1 MNFSFFIAKR
11 YFFTTKKKN
20 IVHIISWIS
29 LLGIAISTAALIIVL
44 SVFNGFEDLILR
56 MYNSFD
62 PHIKITSAEEKT
74 FNSKDII
81 LDHPDILV
89 KSFVL
94 EERGLLEYQE
104 KKFIATIKGVSS
116 SYRELTNFDS
126 LLVEGNYINDYDNQN
141 VAVIGRGVAY
151 YLSIGLNNMFEQLE
165 VFIPNRTKKT
175 LLNPK
180 TSFNQGNLLPVGF
193 FGIQAE
199 IDQQY
204 IIAPLKFVQKLS
216 ERGDNISSVEI
227 KLKNENKMLDCQQDL
242 KNNLGGEFIVRNRLE
257 QQEFLYKILNS
268 EKLIV
273 FLILVFIMIIAAF
286 NIVGSLTMLML
297 EKKQDIKTFQSF
309 GATAKI
315 VQSIFF
321 NKSMLTI
328 IFGTLI
334 GILFGLTL
342 AFLQQNFGF
351 ITMGRGNFVVST
363 YPVLIKLTDIFLTC
377 ITVLSI
383 GFVASWYPSKILA
396 KKLYYN

>member
-11 YFFTTKKKN
+11 YFLTNKKKN

-29 LLGIAISTAALIIVL
+29 LLGIAISTAALILVL
-44 SVFNGFEDLILR
+44 SVFNGFEDLILK

-62 PHIKITSAEEKT
+62 PHIKITSAEGKT

-94 EERGLLEYQE
+94 EERVLLEYQQ
-104 KKFIATIKGVSS
+104 KKFIATIKGVSP
-116 SYRELTNFDS
+116 SYRDLTNFDS
-126 LLVEGNYINDYDNQN
+126 LLVEGNYINDYDNKN
-141 VAVIGRGVAY
+141 IAVVGKGVAY

-175 LLNPK
+175 LLNPT
-180 TSFNQGNLLPVGF
+180 TSFNKGSLLPVGF
-193 FGIQAE
+193 FSIQNE
-199 IDQQY
+199 IDQEY
-204 IIAPLKFVQKLS
+204 IIVPLQFIQKLS
-216 ERGDNISSVEI
+216 KRENNISAIEI
-227 KLKNENKMLDCQQDL
+227 KLKNQNRMLDVQQEL
-242 KNNLGGEFIVRNRLE
+242 KNNLGSKFIIKNRLE

-286 NIVGSLTMLML
+286 NIVGSLTMLIL
-297 EKKQDIKTFQSF
+297 EKKKDIKTFQSF
-309 GATAKI
+309 GATVKN

-328 IFGTLI
+328 ISGTLI
-334 GILFGLTL
+334 GVFFGLIL
-342 AFLQQNFGF
+342 AFSQQKFGF
-351 ITMGRGNFVVST
+351 ISMGNGSFVVST
-363 YPVLIKLTDIFLTC
+363 YPVLIKMTDVLITC
-377 ITVLSI
+377 ITVLLI
-383 GFVASWYPSKILA
+383 GFFASWYPSKILA

>member
-11 YFFTTKKKN
+11 YFLTNKKKN

-29 LLGIAISTAALIIVL
+29 LIGIAISTAALILVL
-44 SVFNGFEDLILR
+44 SVFNGFEDLILK

-62 PHIKITSAEEKT
+62 PHIKITSVEGKT
-74 FNSKDII
+74 FNSKNII

-94 EERGLLEYQE
+94 EERVLLEYQQ
-104 KKFIATIKGVSS
+104 KKFIATIKGVSP
-116 SYRELTNFDS
+116 SYKDLTNFDS
-126 LLVEGNYINDYDNQN
+126 LLVEGNYINDYDNKN
-141 VAVIGRGVAY
+141 ITVVGKGVAY

-175 LLNPK
+175 LLNPT
-180 TSFNQGNLLPVGF
+180 TSFNKGSLLPVGVF
-193 FGIQAE
+193 SIQNE
-199 IDQQY
+199 IDQEY
-204 IIAPLKFVQKLS
+204 IIVPLQFIQKLS
-216 ERGDNISSVEI
+216 ERENNISAIEI
-227 KLKNENKMLDCQQDL
+227 KLKNQNRMLDVQQEL
-242 KNNLGGEFIVRNRLE
+242 KNNLGSKFIIKNRLE

-286 NIVGSLTMLML
+286 NIVGSLTMLIL
-297 EKKQDIKTFQSF
+297 EKKKDIKTFQSF
-309 GATAKI
+309 GATVKN

-328 IFGTLI
+328 ISGTLI
-334 GILFGLTL
+334 GVLFGLIL
-342 AFLQQNFGF
+342 AFSQQKFGF
-351 ITMGRGNFVVST
+351 ISMGNGSFVVNA
-363 YPVLIKLTDIFLTC
+363 YPVLIKMTDVLITC
-377 ITVLSI
+377 ITVLLI
-383 GFVASWYPSKILA
+383 GFFASWYPSKILA

>member
-11 YFFTTKKKN
+11 YFLTNKKKN

-29 LLGIAISTAALIIVL
+29 LLGIAISTTALILVL
-44 SVFNGFEDLILR
+44 SVFNGFEDLILK

-62 PHIKITSAEEKT
+62 PHIKITSAEGKT

-94 EERGLLEYQE
+94 EERVLLEYQQ
-104 KKFIATIKGVSS
+104 KKFIATIKGVSP
-116 SYRELTNFDS
+116 SYRDLTNFDS
-126 LLVEGNYINDYDNQN
+126 LLVEGNYINDYDNKN
-141 VAVIGRGVAY
+141 IAVVGKGVAY

-175 LLNPK
+175 LLNPT
-180 TSFNQGNLLPVGF
+180 TSFNKGSLLPVGF
-193 FGIQAE
+193 FSIQNE
-199 IDQQY
+199 IDQEY
-204 IIAPLKFVQKLS
+204 IIVPLQFIQKLS
-216 ERGDNISSVEI
+216 ERENNISAIEI
-227 KLKNENKMLDCQQDL
+227 KLKNQNRMLDVQQEL
-242 KNNLGGEFIVRNRLE
+242 KNNLGSKFIIKNRLE

-286 NIVGSLTMLML
+286 NIVGSLTMLIL
-297 EKKQDIKTFQSF
+297 EKKKDIKTFQSF
-309 GATAKI
+309 GATVKN

-328 IFGTLI
+328 ISGTLI
-334 GILFGLTL
+334 GVFFGLIL
-342 AFLQQNFGF
+342 AFSQQKFGF
-351 ITMGRGNFVVST
+351 ISMGNGSFVVSA
-363 YPVLIKLTDIFLTC
+363 YPVLIKMTDVLITC
-377 ITVLSI
+377 TTVLLI
-383 GFVASWYPSKILA
+383 GFFASWYPSKILA

>member
-11 YFFTTKKKN
+11 YFLTNKKKN

-29 LLGIAISTAALIIVL
+29 LLGIAISTAALILVL
-44 SVFNGFEDLILR
+44 SVFNGFEDLILK

-62 PHIKITSAEEKT
+62 PHIKITSAEGKT

-89 KSFVL
+89 KSFIL
-94 EERGLLEYQE
+94 EERVLLEYQQ
-104 KKFIATIKGVSS
+104 KKFIATIKGVSP
-116 SYRELTNFDS
+116 SYRDLTNFDS
-126 LLVEGNYINDYDNQN
+126 LLVEGNYINDYDNKN
-141 VAVIGRGVAY
+141 IAVVGKGVAY

-175 LLNPK
+175 LLNPT
-180 TSFNQGNLLPVGF
+180 TSFNKGSLLPVGF
-193 FGIQAE
+193 FSIQNE
-199 IDQQY
+199 IDQEY
-204 IIAPLKFVQKLS
+204 IIVPLQFIQKLS
-216 ERGDNISSVEI
+216 ERENNISAIEI
-227 KLKNENKMLDCQQDL
+227 KLKNQNRMLDVQQEL
-242 KNNLGGEFIVRNRLE
+242 KNNLGSKFIIKNRLE

-286 NIVGSLTMLML
+286 NIVGSLTMLIL
-297 EKKQDIKTFQSF
+297 EKKKDIKTFQSF
-309 GATAKI
+309 GATVKN

-328 IFGTLI
+328 ISGTLI
-334 GILFGLTL
+334 GVFFGLIL
-342 AFLQQNFGF
+342 AFSQQKFGF
-351 ITMGRGNFVVST
+351 ISMGNGSFVVSA
-363 YPVLIKLTDIFLTC
+363 YPVLIKMTDVLLTC
-377 ITVLSI
+377 ITVLLI
-383 GFVASWYPSKILA
+383 GFLASWYPSKILA

>member
-11 YFFTTKKKN
+11 YFLTNKKKN

-29 LLGIAISTAALIIVL
+29 LIGIAISTAALILVL
-44 SVFNGFEDLILR
+44 SVFNGFEDLILK

-62 PHIKITSAEEKT
+62 PHIKITSVEGKT
-74 FNSKDII
+74 FNSKNII

-94 EERGLLEYQE
+94 EERVLLEYQQ
-104 KKFIATIKGVSS
+104 KKFIATIKGVSP
-116 SYRELTNFDS
+116 SYKDLTNFDS
-126 LLVEGNYINDYDNQN
+126 LLVEGNYINDYDNKN
-141 VAVIGRGVAY
+141 ITVVGKGVAY

-175 LLNPK
+175 LLNPT
-180 TSFNQGNLLPVGF
+180 TSFNKGSLLPVGVF
-193 FGIQAE
+193 SIQNE
-199 IDQQY
+199 IDQEY
-204 IIAPLKFVQKLS
+204 IIVPLQFIQKLS
-216 ERGDNISSVEI
+216 KRENNISAIEI
-227 KLKNENKMLDCQQDL
+227 KLKNQNRMLDVQQEL
-242 KNNLGGEFIVRNRLE
+242 KNNLGSKFIIKNRLE

-286 NIVGSLTMLML
+286 NIVGSLTMLIL
-297 EKKQDIKTFQSF
+297 EKKKDIKTFQSF
-309 GATAKI
+309 GATVKN

-328 IFGTLI
+328 ISGTLI
-334 GILFGLTL
+334 GVLFGLIL
-342 AFLQQNFGF
+342 AFSQQKLGF
-351 ITMGRGNFVVST
+351 ISMGNGSFVVNA
-363 YPVLIKLTDIFLTC
+363 YPVLIKMTDVLITC
-377 ITVLSI
+377 ITVLLI
-383 GFVASWYPSKILA
+383 GFFASWYPSKILA

>member
-1 MNFSFFIAKR
+1 MSFSFFIAKR
-11 YFFTTKKKN
+11 YFLTTKKKN

-29 LLGIAISTAALIIVL
+29 LLGIAVSTAALIIVL
-44 SVFNGFEDLILR
+44 SVFNGFEDLIFK

-62 PHIKITSAEEKT
+62 PHIKITSAEGKT

-89 KSFVL
+89 KSFIL
-94 EERGLLEYQE
+94 EERVLLEYQE
-104 KKFIATIKGVSS
+104 KKFIGTIKGVSF
-116 SYRELTNFDS
+116 SYRNLTNFDS
-126 LLVEGNYINDYDNQN
+126 LLVEGDYINDYDNQN

-165 VFIPNRTKKT
+165 VFIPNRTKKI

-180 TSFNQGNLLPVGF
+180 TSFNQGSLLPVGVF
-193 FGIQAE
+193 SIQPE
-199 IDQQY
+199 IDQKY
-204 IIAPLKFVQKLS
+204 IIVPLQFVQKLS
-216 ERGDNISSVEI
+216 KRGDNISAVEI
-227 KLKNENKMLDCQQDL
+227 KLKNENKMLDFQQEL
-242 KNNLGGEFIVRNRLE
+242 KKNLGSEFVVRNRLE

-297 EKKQDIKTFQSF
+297 EKKQEIKTFQSF

-334 GILFGLTL
+334 GILFGLIL

-351 ITMGRGNFVVST
+351 ISMGSGSFVVST
-363 YPVLIKLTDIFLTC
+363 YPVLIKSTDIFLTC

>member
-11 YFFTTKKKN
+11 YFLTNKKKN

-29 LLGIAISTAALIIVL
+29 LLGIAISTAALILVL
-44 SVFNGFEDLILR
+44 SVFNGFEDLILK

-62 PHIKITSAEEKT
+62 PHIKITSAEGKT

-94 EERGLLEYQE
+94 EERVLLEYQQ
-104 KKFIATIKGVSS
+104 KKFIATIKGVSP
-116 SYRELTNFDS
+116 SYRDLTNFDS
-126 LLVEGNYINDYDNQN
+126 LLVEGNYINDYDNKN
-141 VAVIGRGVAY
+141 IAVVGKGVAY

-175 LLNPK
+175 LLNPT
-180 TSFNQGNLLPVGF
+180 TSFNKGSLLPVGF
-193 FGIQAE
+193 FSIQNE
-199 IDQQY
+199 IDQEY
-204 IIAPLKFVQKLS
+204 IIVPLQFIQKLS
-216 ERGDNISSVEI
+216 ERENNISAIEI
-227 KLKNENKMLDCQQDL
+227 KLKNQNRMLDVQQEL
-242 KNNLGGEFIVRNRLE
+242 KNNLGSKFIIKNRLE

-286 NIVGSLTMLML
+286 NIVGSLTMLIL
-297 EKKQDIKTFQSF
+297 EKKKDIKTFQSF
-309 GATAKI
+309 GATVKN

-328 IFGTLI
+328 ISGTLI
-334 GILFGLTL
+334 GVFFGLIL
-342 AFLQQNFGF
+342 AFSQQKFGF
-351 ITMGRGNFVVST
+351 ISMGNGSFVVSA
-363 YPVLIKLTDIFLTC
+363 YPVLIKMTDVLITC
-377 ITVLSI
+377 ITVLLI
-383 GFVASWYPSKILA
+383 GFFASWYPSKILA

>member
-11 YFFTTKKKN
+11 YFLTNKKKN

-29 LLGIAISTAALIIVL
+29 LLGIAISTAALILVL
-44 SVFNGFEDLILR
+44 SVFNGFEDLILK

-62 PHIKITSAEEKT
+62 PHIKITSAEGKT

-94 EERGLLEYQE
+94 EERVLLEYLQ
-104 KKFIATIKGVSS
+104 KKFIATIKGVSP
-116 SYRELTNFDS
+116 SYRDLTNFDS
-126 LLVEGNYINDYDNQN
+126 LLVEGNYINDYDNKN
-141 VAVIGRGVAY
+141 IAVVGKGVAY

-175 LLNPK
+175 LLNPT
-180 TSFNQGNLLPVGF
+180 TSFNKGSLLPVGF
-193 FGIQAE
+193 FSIQNE
-199 IDQQY
+199 IDQEY
-204 IIAPLKFVQKLS
+204 IIVPLQLIQKLS
-216 ERGDNISSVEI
+216 EREENISAIEI
-227 KLKNENKMLDCQQDL
+227 KLKNQNRMLDVQQEL
-242 KNNLGGEFIVRNRLE
+242 KNNLGSKFIIKNRLE

-286 NIVGSLTMLML
+286 NIVGSLTMLIL
-297 EKKQDIKTFQSF
+297 EKKKDIKTFQSF
-309 GATAKI
+309 GATVKN
-315 VQSIFF
+315 VQAIFF

-328 IFGTLI
+328 ISGTLI
-334 GILFGLTL
+334 GVFFGLIL
-342 AFLQQNFGF
+342 AFSQQKFGF
-351 ITMGRGNFVVST
+351 ISMGNGSFVVSA
-363 YPVLIKLTDIFLTC
+363 YPVLIKMTDVLLTC
-377 ITVLSI
+377 ITVLLI
-383 GFVASWYPSKILA
+383 GFFASWYPSKILA

>member
-11 YFFTTKKKN
+11 YFLTNKKKN

-29 LLGIAISTAALIIVL
+29 LLGIAISTAALILVL
-44 SVFNGFEDLILR
+44 SVFNGFEDLILK

-62 PHIKITSAEEKT
+62 PHIKITSAEGKT

-94 EERGLLEYQE
+94 EERVLLEYQQ
-104 KKFIATIKGVSS
+104 KKFIATIKGVSP
-116 SYRELTNFDS
+116 SYRDLTNFDS
-126 LLVEGNYINDYDNQN
+126 LLVEGNYINDYDNKN
-141 VAVIGRGVAY
+141 IAVVGKGVAY

-175 LLNPK
+175 LLNPT
-180 TSFNQGNLLPVGF
+180 TSFNKGSLLPVGF
-193 FGIQAE
+193 FSIQNE
-199 IDQQY
+199 IDQEY
-204 IIAPLKFVQKLS
+204 IIVPLQFIQKLS
-216 ERGDNISSVEI
+216 ERENNISAIEI
-227 KLKNENKMLDCQQDL
+227 KLKNQNRMLDVQQEL
-242 KNNLGGEFIVRNRLE
+242 KNNLGSKFIIKNRLE

-286 NIVGSLTMLML
+286 NIVGSLTMLIL
-297 EKKQDIKTFQSF
+297 DKKKDIKTFQSF
-309 GATAKI
+309 GATVKN

-328 IFGTLI
+328 ISGTLI
-334 GILFGLTL
+334 GVFFGLIL
-342 AFLQQNFGF
+342 AFSQQKFGF
-351 ITMGRGNFVVST
+351 ISMGNGSFVVSA
-363 YPVLIKLTDIFLTC
+363 YPVLIKMTDVLITC
-377 ITVLSI
+377 ITVLLI
-383 GFVASWYPSKILA
+383 GFFASWYPSKILA

>member
-11 YFFTTKKKN
+11 YFLTNKKKN

-29 LLGIAISTAALIIVL
+29 LIGIAISTAALILVL
-44 SVFNGFEDLILR
+44 SVFNGFEDLILK

-62 PHIKITSAEEKT
+62 PHIKITSVEGKT
-74 FNSKDII
+74 FNSKNII

-94 EERGLLEYQE
+94 EERVLLEYQQ
-104 KKFIATIKGVSS
+104 KKFIATIKGVSP
-116 SYRELTNFDS
+116 SYKDLTNFDS

-141 VAVIGRGVAY
+141 ITVVGKGVAY

-175 LLNPK
+175 LLNPT
-180 TSFNQGNLLPVGF
+180 TSFNKGSLLPVGVF
-193 FGIQAE
+193 SIQNE
-199 IDQQY
+199 IDQEY
-204 IIAPLKFVQKLS
+204 IIVPLQFIQKLS
-216 ERGDNISSVEI
+216 KRENNISAIEI
-227 KLKNENKMLDCQQDL
+227 KLKNQNRMLDVQQEL
-242 KNNLGGEFIVRNRLE
+242 KNNLGSKFIIKNRLE

-286 NIVGSLTMLML
+286 NIVGSLTMLIL
-297 EKKQDIKTFQSF
+297 EKKKDIKTFQSF
-309 GATAKI
+309 GATVKN

-328 IFGTLI
+328 ISGTLI
-334 GILFGLTL
+334 GVLFGLIL
-342 AFLQQNFGF
+342 AFSQQKLGF
-351 ITMGRGNFVVST
+351 ISMGNGSFVVNA
-363 YPVLIKLTDIFLTC
+363 YPVLIKMTDVLITC
-377 ITVLSI
+377 ITVLLI
-383 GFVASWYPSKILA
+383 GFFASWYPSKILA

>member
-11 YFFTTKKKN
+11 YFLTNKKKN

-29 LLGIAISTAALIIVL
+29 LLGIAISTAALILVL
-44 SVFNGFEDLILR
+44 SVFNGFEDLILK

-62 PHIKITSAEEKT
+62 PHIKITSAEGKT

-94 EERGLLEYQE
+94 EERVLLEYQQ
-104 KKFIATIKGVSS
+104 KKFIATIKGVSP
-116 SYRELTNFDS
+116 SYRDLTNFDS
-126 LLVEGNYINDYDNQN
+126 LLVEGNYINDYDNKN
-141 VAVIGRGVAY
+141 IAVVGKGVAY

-175 LLNPK
+175 LLNPT
-180 TSFNQGNLLPVGF
+180 TSFNKGSLLPVGF
-193 FGIQAE
+193 FSIQNE
-199 IDQQY
+199 IDQEY
-204 IIAPLKFVQKLS
+204 IIVPLQFIQKLS
-216 ERGDNISSVEI
+216 ERENNISAIEI
-227 KLKNENKMLDCQQDL
+227 KLKNQNRMLDVQQEL
-242 KNNLGGEFIVRNRLE
+242 KNNLGSKFIIKNRLE

-286 NIVGSLTMLML
+286 NIVGSLTMLIL
-297 EKKQDIKTFQSF
+297 EKKKDIKTFQSF
-309 GATAKI
+309 GATVKN

-328 IFGTLI
+328 ISGTLI
-334 GILFGLTL
+334 GVFFGLIL
-342 AFLQQNFGF
+342 AFSQQKFGF
-351 ITMGRGNFVVST
+351 ISMGNGSFVVSA
-363 YPVLIKLTDIFLTC
+363 YPVLIKMTDVLLTC
-377 ITVLSI
+377 ITVLLI
-383 GFVASWYPSKILA
+383 GFFASWYPSKILA

>member
-11 YFFTTKKKN
+11 YFLTNKKKN

-29 LLGIAISTAALIIVL
+29 LIGIAISTAALILVL
-44 SVFNGFEDLILR
+44 SVFNGFEDLILK

-62 PHIKITSAEEKT
+62 PHIKITSVEGKT
-74 FNSKDII
+74 FNSKNII

-94 EERGLLEYQE
+94 EERVLLEYQQ
-104 KKFIATIKGVSS
+104 KKFIATIKGVSP
-116 SYRELTNFDS
+116 SYKDLTNFDS
-126 LLVEGNYINDYDNQN
+126 LLVEGNYINDYDNKN
-141 VAVIGRGVAY
+141 ITVVGKGVAY

-175 LLNPK
+175 LLNPT
-180 TSFNQGNLLPVGF
+180 TSFNKGSLLPVGF
-193 FGIQAE
+193 FSIQNE
-199 IDQQY
+199 IDQEY
-204 IIAPLKFVQKLS
+204 IIVPLQFIQKLS
-216 ERGDNISSVEI
+216 KRENNISAIEI
-227 KLKNENKMLDCQQDL
+227 KLKNQNRMLDVQQEL
-242 KNNLGGEFIVRNRLE
+242 KNNLGSKFIIKNRLE

-286 NIVGSLTMLML
+286 NIVGSLTMLIL
-297 EKKQDIKTFQSF
+297 EKKKDIKTFQSF
-309 GATAKI
+309 GATVKN

-328 IFGTLI
+328 ISGTLI
-334 GILFGLTL
+334 GVLFGLIL
-342 AFLQQNFGF
+342 AFSQQKLGF
-351 ITMGRGNFVVST
+351 ISMGNGSFVVNA
-363 YPVLIKLTDIFLTC
+363 YPVLIKMTDVLITC
-377 ITVLSI
+377 ITVLLI
-383 GFVASWYPSKILA
+383 GFFASWYPSKILA